1 MPALT
6 GNAHGVNSAAPS
18 PTEQSE
24 RCIGLACGFAAYLI
38 WGLLPFYLRLLQGVP
53 AADVL
58 AHRILWSVV
67 VVVVLIS
74 GLKGWGRVRAAVRQ
88 PRLLALLLASAV
100 CIAINWLVYTWAIL
114 AGHAIDTSL
123 GYFINPLVSVLF
135 GVALL
140 GERLARLQWAAVG
153 LAALGVAVLTIER
166 GALPMVSLALALS
179 FGTYGLIRKQAAV
192 DAATGL
198 FLETLML
205 APVAALWIAST
216 PQGLIGWPAPTVIIL
231 ALGGIAT
238 AIPLM
243 LFGVAARRLPLST
256 LGLMQYVA
264 PTMVLLEAVLLFGE
278 VLDPARLAAFCCI
291 WVGLAVYAFSL
302 RRPVARAAPTR

>member
-1 MPALT
+1 M
-6 GNAHGVNSAAPS
+6 G
-18 PTEQSE
+18 
-24 RCIGLACGFAAYLI
+24 AYLI
-38 WGLLPFYLRLLQGVP
+38 WGVLPFYLRLLQGVP

-58 AHRILWSVV
+58 AHRILWSVLV
-67 VVVVLIS
+67 VVGLIAW
-74 GLKGWGRVRAAVRQ
+74 LKGWGKVAAALRQ
-88 PRLLALLLASAV
+88 PRLLLLLLASAV
-100 CIAINWLVYTWAIL
+100 CIAINWLVYTWSIL

-140 GERLARLQWAAVG
+140 GERLRKLQWAAVG

-166 GALPMVSLALALS
+166 GALPLLSLALALS

-198 FLETLML
+198 FVETLML
-205 APVAALWIAST
+205 APVALIWIAGT
-216 PQGLIGWPAPTVIIL
+216 PMGFTGWPAPTLMTL
-231 ALGGIAT
+231 ALGGVAT
-238 AIPLM
+238 AVPLM

-264 PTMVLLEAVLLFGE
+264 PTMVLAEAVLIFGE

-291 WVGLAVYAFSL
+291 WAGLALYTWSL
-302 RRPVARAAPTR
+302 RPVAQPAPTR

>member
-1 MPALT
+1 VTA
-6 GNAHGVNSAAPS
+6 SQPS
-18 PTEQSE
+18 EA
-24 RCIGLACGFAAYLI
+24 RIGFLAGMGAYLI
-38 WGLLPFYLRLLQGVP
+38 WGVLPFYLRLLQGVP

-58 AHRILWSVV
+58 AHRILWSLLVV
-67 VVVVLIS
+67 LVLIS
-74 GLKGWGRVRAAVRQ
+74 ALQGWGRVRDAVRQ
-88 PRLLALLLASAV
+88 PRLLILLLASAV

-135 GVALL
+135 GVVLL
-140 GERLARLQWAAVG
+140 GERLGRLQWVAVA

-166 GALPMVSLALALS
+166 GSLPMVSIGLALS
-179 FGTYGLIRKQAAV
+179 FGVYGLIRKQAAV

-205 APVAALWIAST
+205 APVAAIWIAGT
-216 PQGLIGWPAPTVIIL
+216 PNGFMGWPPVTMLTL

-238 AIPLM
+238 AVPLM

-256 LGLMQYVA
+256 MGLMQYVA
-264 PTMVLLEAVLLFGE
+264 PTMVLIEAVLFFGE
-278 VLDPARLAAFCCI
+278 VLDTSRMVAFAFI
-291 WVGLAVYAFSL
+291 WAGLAVYTLSL
-302 RRPVARAAPTR
+302 RRPVAQASMTR

>member
-1 MPALT
+1 M
-6 GNAHGVNSAAPS
+6 
-18 PTEQSE
+18 
-24 RCIGLACGFAAYLI
+24 AAYLI
-38 WGLLPFYLRLLQGVP
+38 WGVLPFYLRLLQGVP

-58 AHRILWSVV
+58 AHRILWSVL
-67 VVVVLIS
+67 VVVVLIFA
-74 GLKGWGRVRAAVRQ
+74 LKGWDRVREAMRQ
-88 PRLLALLLASAV
+88 PRLLLLLLASSV

-135 GVALL
+135 GVVLL
-140 GERLARLQWAAVG
+140 GERLLRLQWVAVG

-166 GALPMVSLALALS
+166 GALPLISLALALS

-198 FLETLML
+198 FFETLML
-205 APVAALWIAST
+205 APVALLWLAST
-216 PQGLIGWPAPTVIIL
+216 PQGFTGWPPVTLVTL
-231 ALGGIAT
+231 ALGGVAT
-238 AIPLM
+238 AVPLL

-264 PTMVLLEAVLLFGE
+264 PTMVLLEAVLWFGE
-278 VLDPARLAAFCCI
+278 VLDPARLTAFGFI
-291 WVGLAVYAFSL
+291 WAGLAVYTLSL
-302 RRPVARAAPTR
+302 RRPVAQAVQPR

>member
-1 MPALT
+1 M
-6 GNAHGVNSAAPS
+6 G
-18 PTEQSE
+18 
-24 RCIGLACGFAAYLI
+24 AYLI
-38 WGLLPFYLRLLQGVP
+38 WGVLPFYLRLLQGVP

-58 AHRILWSVV
+58 VHRILWTVL

-74 GLKGWGRVRAAVRQ
+74 GLKGWERVRAALRQ
-88 PRLLALLLASAV
+88 PRLLLMLLASAV
-100 CIAINWLVYTWAIL
+100 CITINWGVYTWAIL

-140 GERLARLQWAAVG
+140 GERLGRLQWVAVG

-166 GALPMVSLALALS
+166 GSLPLVSLALALS
-179 FGTYGLIRKQAAV
+179 FGVYGLIRKQAAV
-192 DAATGL
+192 DTATGL
-198 FLETLML
+198 FVETLLL
-205 APVAALWIAST
+205 APMAALWVAHT
-216 PQGLIGWPAPTVIIL
+216 PQGFAGWPPVTTATL
-231 ALGGIAT
+231 ALGGLAT
-238 AIPLM
+238 AIPLL
-243 LFGVAARRLPLST
+243 LFGLAARRLPLST

-291 WVGLAVYAFSL
+291 WAGLAVYTFSL
-302 RRPVARAAPTR
+302 RRPVAREAATR